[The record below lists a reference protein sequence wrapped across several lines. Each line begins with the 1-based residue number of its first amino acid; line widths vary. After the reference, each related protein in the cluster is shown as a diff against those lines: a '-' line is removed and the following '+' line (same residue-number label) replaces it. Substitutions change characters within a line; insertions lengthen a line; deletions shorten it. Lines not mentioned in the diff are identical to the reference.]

1 MLASGCCSVLAAA
14 LVPWVLSAA
23 GANAKPAPRGYRLHR
38 TIPLP
43 GSEEWGGLA
52 ADPEAGRL
60 YVPRGDRVVVV
71 DVAAEKAVGEI
82 PGSGVRDVALAREL
96 KRGFAS
102 NGGADTVTIFD
113 LEKLGVLGTVA
124 VGQEPDA
131 VLYEPLARRVF
142 AFAPGSASAIALGAA
157 DGSIAGTVAL
167 GGRPRRAAADGKG
180 TVFVT
185 LEDTSEV
192 VAFGSRDLAVRAR
205 WPLAPC
211 ERPTGLAIDRAQKRL
226 FVGCQSQVMA
236 VLDTQSGRL
245 LATAP
250 IGKGVDGVAFDDARR
265 IAFASNDDGTL
276 TVVGEDTPGH
286 FVVLESV
293 TTLPGARSLALD
305 PKSHRIYVPAA
316 QFGRAAT
323 TAPDKPRTRGPVV
336 SGSFV
341 ILVMG
346 R

>member
-1 MLASGCCSVLAAA
+1 MLAAA
-14 LVPWVLSAA
+14 
-23 GANAKPAPRGYRLHR
+23 GAEPKSAPRGYRLHR

-43 GSEEWGGLA
+43 GGEDWGSLA

-60 YVPRGDRVVVV
+60 YVPRGDRIVVV
-71 DVAAEKAVGEI
+71 DVATEKAVGEI

-96 KRGFAS
+96 KRGFAT

-113 LEKLGVLGTVA
+113 LEKLGVLGTVT
-124 VGQEPDA
+124 VGLEPDA
-131 VLYEPLARRVF
+131 VLYDPLARRVF
-142 AFAPGSASAIALGAA
+142 AFGPGSASAVALEAA
-157 DGSIAGTVAL
+157 DGTVAGTVEL

-185 LEDTSEV
+185 LEDTSEI

-211 ERPTGLAIDRAQKRL
+211 QTPTGLALDRARKRL
-226 FVGCQSQVMA
+226 FVGCRSEVMA
-236 VLDTQSGRL
+236 VLDAQNGSL
-245 LATAP
+245 LATVP
-250 IGKGVDGVAFDDARR
+250 IGKGVDGVAFDDARG

-276 TVVGEDTPGH
+276 TVVGEDAPGH
-286 FVVLESV
+286 FVALQSV

-316 QFGRAAT
+316 QFGRTAA

-336 SGSFV
+336 PGSFV
-341 ILVMG
+341 ILVLG